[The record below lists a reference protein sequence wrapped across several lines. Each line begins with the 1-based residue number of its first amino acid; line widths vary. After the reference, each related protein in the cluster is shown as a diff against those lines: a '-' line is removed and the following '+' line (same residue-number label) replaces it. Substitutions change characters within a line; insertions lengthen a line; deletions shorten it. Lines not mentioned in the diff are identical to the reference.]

1 MPEMTTIT
9 ALSKEQHCTYQA
21 IWKLVTKYE
30 KDLGQHVI
38 KKGRDRYL
46 DDYAVDFILEKR
58 KDHPMVAINVDQA
71 AIISGQEQEIKQLKD
86 RIEALQNEIIQ
97 NEKRINELQRENQT
111 ALEAKI
117 QNHFLLEDRDRLQKG
132 YDQLQEKSEQLREK
146 SEQLRDDLEAA
157 RTKAAS
163 EEARAETLQ
172 KQVEQQSEI
181 VKFATEELQS
191 YQRTI
196 FGLYRKRKNNN
207 SSLTN

>member
-30 KDLGQHVI
+30 KDLGQHVV

-71 AIISGQEQEIKQLKD
+71 AIISGQEQEIKRLKD
-86 RIEALQNEIIQ
+86 KIEALQNEIIQ
-97 NEKRINELQRENQT
+97 NEKHINELQRENQT

-117 QNHFLLEDRDRLQKG
+117 QNKYLLEDKNRLQSDNK
-132 YDQLQEKSEQLREK
+132 
-146 SEQLRDDLEAA
+146 QLRDDLEAA
-157 RTKAAS
+157 RKISAVVEAENTILKQTTENQR
-163 EEARAETLQ
+163 EELNRARAEAD
-172 KQVEQQSEI
+172 S
-181 VKFATEELQS
+181 F
-191 YQRTI
+191 QRSI
-196 FGLYRKRKNNN
+196 FGFYRKKK
-207 SSLTN
+207 